1 MADPNSALH
10 DIHEDDVTTHNLN
23 ELSPPPS
30 PTIQKRRR
38 RGSTVVSR
46 VDIGYFDP
54 TGVDELRR
62 TMTRMSAQTVPQATI
77 APSEKS
83 ELTLTFGD
91 GPFDF
96 EGTLRQVVKKCVT

>member
-10 DIHEDDVTTHNLN
+10 DIHEDDVTTHN

-30 PTIQKRRR
+30 PTIQKRRP

-62 TMTRMSAQTVPQATI
+62 TMTRMSAQTVPATI
-77 APSEKS
+77 APSDKS
-83 ELTLTFGD
+83 ELTLAFGPGD

-96 EGTLRQVVKKCVT
+96 EKTLRQVVKKCVT